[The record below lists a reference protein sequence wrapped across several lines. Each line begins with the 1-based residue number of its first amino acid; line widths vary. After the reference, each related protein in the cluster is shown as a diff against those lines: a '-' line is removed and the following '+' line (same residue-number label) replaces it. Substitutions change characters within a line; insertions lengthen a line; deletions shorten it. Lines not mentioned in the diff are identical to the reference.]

1 MMSDPI
7 LERIQREAGI
17 PELIDVLVERLA
29 PTDLQSLLLEVYRRR
44 AAGVQPSQLLERYE
58 RDRFVR
64 PSDLAPS
71 VLADFESLVW
81 SLLPDHYM
89 AVELSPLCPLG
100 TNATVATVD
109 QNKVVTTIR
118 NTEVVADATNVLA
131 LECASRRRLLLR
143 SNPQNR
149 ERVRLCTSH
158 RVVRG
163 QAYQAAP
170 GVLPHFRLLGLC
182 TAGRDEGSFQFE
194 TTSLVEQIAFYL
206 QLLREVSRLGY
217 QTHRLRVTLTDLEQ
231 GRQEQTLIEQV
242 LRPLMANHSGVLCEL
257 DPDRETGRG
266 YYVGACFHI
275 YATNV
280 AGTEFE
286 LIDGGFTTWTQ
297 QVLGNSKERL
307 LISGLGTER
316 LCSQFSAPLASAD

>member
-29 PTDLQSLLLEVYRRR
+29 LTDLQSLLLEVYRRR
-44 AAGVQPSQLLERYE
+44 AAGVQPGQLLERYE

-81 SLLPDHYM
+81 SLLPDHYI

-100 TNATVATVD
+100 TNTTVATVD

-143 SNPQNR
+143 SNPQN
-149 ERVRLCTSH
+149 
-158 RVVRG
+158 
-163 QAYQAAP
+163 
-170 GVLPHFRLLGLC
+170 
-182 TAGRDEGSFQFE
+182 
-194 TTSLVEQIAFYL
+194 
-206 QLLREVSRLGY
+206 
-217 QTHRLRVTLTDLEQ
+217 
-231 GRQEQTLIEQV
+231 
-242 LRPLMANHSGVLCEL
+242 
-257 DPDRETGRG
+257 
-266 YYVGACFHI
+266 
-275 YATNV
+275 
-280 AGTEFE
+280 
-286 LIDGGFTTWTQ
+286 
-297 QVLGNSKERL
+297 
-307 LISGLGTER
+307 
-316 LCSQFSAPLASAD
+316 

>member
-1 MMSDPI
+1 MMNDPM
-7 LERIQREAGI
+7 LQRIQREAGI

-44 AAGVQPSQLLERYE
+44 VARVQPRQLLERYE

-81 SLLPDHYM
+81 SLLPDHYI
-89 AVELSPLCPLG
+89 AVELSPVCPLG
-100 TNATVATVD
+100 TNATVAMVD
-109 QNKVVTTIR
+109 QSKVITTIR
-118 NTEVVADATNVLA
+118 NTEVMADATNVLA
-131 LECASRRRLLLR
+131 LECASRRRLL
-143 SNPQNR
+143 
-149 ERVRLCTSH
+149 
-158 RVVRG
+158 
-163 QAYQAAP
+163 
-170 GVLPHFRLLGLC
+170 GLC
-182 TAGRDEGSFQFE
+182 TAGRDEGAFQFE
-194 TTSLVEQIAFYL
+194 MTSLVEQITFYL

-217 QTHRLRVTLTDLEQ
+217 QTDRLRVTLTDLEQ
-231 GRQEQTLIEQV
+231 GQREQTLIEQV
-242 LRPLMANHSGVLCEL
+242 LKPLLANHSGVLCEP
-257 DPDRETGRG
+257 DPNRETGRG

-286 LIDGGFTTWTQ
+286 LIDGGFTTWTLQ
-297 QVLGNSKERL
+297 LLSNRKERL

-316 LCSQFSAPLASAD
+316 LCSQFNAPPTSVD